1 MTHDCC
7 LMPDCQGCVVL
18 ADSNNDTPQSFTC
31 HWPSI
36 LAILLSWN
44 QPTELPY
51 HMSMSHVANR
61 LHDDWQCGDCEM
73 SGDIN
78 RLLMFT
84 VDCTGVAILSSQCAG
99 DSDTCADPHL
109 HHRLVRST
117 SQTGL
122 SGTRQTGHTGHYAMC
137 WAGLGRWQ
145 RAAVYISQ
153 YALFPSSPLGI
164 RYNTAFWITYDNFIA
179 CKRRV
184 NRVIRIF
191 IGSATTYMNNNE
203 TLFFSWGLHVY
214 CLHCTFEN
222 GANQTTIICTLT
234 IFLWKIIYFVRL
246 YFIQLFAAIVHW
258 MCIHH

>member
-7 LMPDCQGCVVL
+7 LMPDWPGSVVL
-18 ADSNNDTPQSFTC
+18 ADSNHDTPQSFTC

-36 LAILLSWN
+36 LAIVLSLN

-51 HMSMSHVANR
+51 HMSMSHNANR
-61 LHDDWQCGDCEM
+61 LHDDRQCGDCEM

-122 SGTRQTGHTGHYAMC
+122 SGTRADRAHWTLRHVLG
-137 WAGLGRWQ
+137 WAGGSGR
-145 RAAVYISQ
+145 
-153 YALFPSSPLGI
+153 LCTFHNMLCSP
-164 RYNTAFWITYDNFIA
+164 
-179 CKRRV
+179 
-184 NRVIRIF
+184 
-191 IGSATTYMNNNE
+191 
-203 TLFFSWGLHVY
+203 GLH
-214 CLHCTFEN
+214 
-222 GANQTTIICTLT
+222 
-234 IFLWKIIYFVRL
+234 
-246 YFIQLFAAIVHW
+246 
-258 MCIHH
+258 